1 MKGEIRLT
9 ELWSKRICADALN
22 AITPRRFHMAIK
34 RVWHRW
40 TTPEYTDK
48 YKNLLH
54 NEVFHSQII
63 TQMLERY

>member
-1 MKGEIRLT
+1 
-9 ELWSKRICADALN
+9 
-22 AITPRRFHMAIK
+22 MAIK